1 MTEEKSYEVKQ
12 MMLKYVGRIYRES
25 QRKAELALKGD
36 CVREVSPRD
45 QASINLVRYIDRA
58 LRDCSGDTQLIIR
71 REYLEISSPTWW
83 QEKYAKSTFY
93 RLKKE
98 AVQEFMHCLDL

>member
-45 QASINLVRYIDRA
+45 QASINLVRYIAR
-58 LRDCSGDTQLIIR
+58 
-71 REYLEISSPTWW
+71 
-83 QEKYAKSTFY
+83 
-93 RLKKE
+93 
-98 AVQEFMHCLDL
+98 